1 MNPFNLSTKLT
12 NRELDVLAVLWDSEK
27 SMTASEI
34 VAANPALKKNTVQPT
49 LRKLLKNELI
59 QVADIVYS
67 GTVLS
72 RSYVPSMSRQEFSI
86 YRLSSDY
93 RQIEKDIS
101 KASFV
106 SFLLKSEDNP
116 DQFQKDIK
124 ELEELVNF
132 YKNQD
137 DSPE

>member
-1 MNPFNLSTKLT
+1 MSPFNISAKLT
-12 NRELDVLAVLWDSEK
+12 NRDLDVLAVLWASDK
-27 SMTASEI
+27 PMTASEI

-72 RSYVPSMSRQEFSI
+72 RSYIPAMSKQEFSL

-106 SFLLKSEDNP
+106 SFLLKSEDDP

-124 ELEELVNF
+124 ELEELVKS
-132 YKNQD
+132 YKNHD
-137 DSPE
+137 NLSE